1 MSVPVIVVGGVVKLP
16 PEASGAVV
24 VGGSN
29 ATAYAA
35 YFSAKAGVRAAIHH
49 DCGIGRDEAG
59 VSGLPWA
66 NQHGMAMAAV
76 ATDSARVGDAE
87 DMLQRGII
95 SRANRLAA
103 TCGLENGQTVAQAV
117 ELLKSAPWPHD
128 ADLQAPVERRTFI
141 HGVLCIGSISLAT
154 SEDAGLVV
162 ASGSHGGVTAA
173 PFARSFRPR
182 FVFFNDAGIGVDRA
196 DIACLPILDSE
207 SIAAATVAA
216 NSACIGDGESTLT
229 QGIISAVNKTA
240 YRLGARVGE
249 TALKVA
255 RTIVGKSLNRPRV
268 EHERNTKKNEKR
280 NHN

>member
-1 MSVPVIVVGGVVKLP
+1 MIPMNVPALVVDGVTKLP
-16 PEASGAVV
+16 PEANGAVV

-29 ATAYAA
+29 ATIYAA
-35 YFSAKAGVRAAIHH
+35 YFSAKAGARAAIHH

-76 ATDSARVGDAE
+76 ATDSARVGDAA
-87 DMLQRGII
+87 DMLKRGII
-95 SRANRLAA
+95 SRANGLAA
-103 TCGLENGQTVAQAV
+103 TCGVENGQTVAQAV

-128 ADLQAPVERRTFI
+128 ADVVAPVERRTFI

-173 PFARSFRPR
+173 PFTRSFKPR
-182 FVFFNDAGIGVDRA
+182 FAFFNDAGFA
-196 DIACLPILDSE
+196 DCAGAACLPLLDSDG
-207 SIAAATVAA
+207 IAAATVAA
-216 NSACIGDGESTLT
+216 DSACIGDGESTLT
-229 QGIISAVNKTA
+229 QGIISAVNETA

-249 TALKVA
+249 TALDVA
-255 RTIVGKSLNRPRV
+255 RTVA
-268 EHERNTKKNEKR
+268 ERA
-280 NHN
+280 

>member
-1 MSVPVIVVGGVVKLP
+1 MLPMNVLVLVVDGVVKLP
-16 PEASGAVV
+16 PEANGAVV

-76 ATDSARVGDAE
+76 ATDSARVGDAA
-87 DMLQRGII
+87 DMLKRGII

-103 TCGLENGQTVAQAV
+103 TCGVENGQTVAQAV

-128 ADLQAPVERRTFI
+128 ADVVAPVERRTFI

-173 PFARSFRPR
+173 PFTRSFKPR
-182 FVFFNDAGIGVDRA
+182 FAFFNDAGFGVDRA
-196 DIACLPILDSE
+196 GAACLPILDSE
-207 SIAAATVAA
+207 RIAAATVAA
-216 NSACIGDGESTLT
+216 DSACIGDGQSTLT
-229 QGIISAVNKTA
+229 QGIISAVNDAA

-249 TALKVA
+249 TALDVA
-255 RTIVGKSLNRPRV
+255 RTVA
-268 EHERNTKKNEKR
+268 ERA
-280 NHN
+280 